1 MSTTTIRN
9 KLIQYIQVA
18 DNDHL
23 KALYTL
29 LEDRI
34 EQDLPWF
41 EKVELIQEFT
51 SRYENWKK
59 GQEKGYSISD
69 IDAEIEKI
77 KAARK
82 I

>member
-18 DNDHL
+18 DKDHL

-34 EQDLPWF
+34 HQDLPWF

-51 SRYENWKK
+51 SRYEHWKK
-59 GQEKGYSISD
+59 ARTRD
-69 IDAEIEKI
+69 IQIPILTLKLI
-77 KAARK
+77 

>member
-1 MSTTTIRN
+1 
-9 KLIQYIQVA
+9 
-18 DNDHL
+18 
-23 KALYTL
+23 